1 MGKKK
6 RPNDGDE
13 TGAVSA
19 FSSGGGG
26 GASGGKK
33 RIYCYY
39 CDRNFDDEKALIL
52 HQKARHF
59 KCQLCHKKLSTS
71 GGMAIHVLQVHK
83 ETITAVPNGKPGRDS
98 IDLDIY
104 GMQGVPGE
112 EPAVSAGQFTLSR
125 WCSTLRCFCWHV
137 LILTLLYR
145 IS

>member
-6 RPNDGDE
+6 RPNDGDDA
-13 TGAVSA
+13 GAATAS
-19 FSSGGGG
+19 FSSGGGT
-26 GASGGKK
+26 SGGKN

-39 CDRNFDDEKALIL
+39 CDRNFDAEKALIL

-83 ETITAVPNGKPGRDS
+83 ETITTVPNGKPGRDS

-104 GMQGVPGE
+104 GMQNVPGE
-112 EPAVSAGQFTLSR
+112 DSAVSAGAF
-125 WCSTLRCFCWHV
+125 WHFV
-137 LILTLLYR
+137 LCGNCCGALLLTLGTVCCGLYA
-145 IS
+145 